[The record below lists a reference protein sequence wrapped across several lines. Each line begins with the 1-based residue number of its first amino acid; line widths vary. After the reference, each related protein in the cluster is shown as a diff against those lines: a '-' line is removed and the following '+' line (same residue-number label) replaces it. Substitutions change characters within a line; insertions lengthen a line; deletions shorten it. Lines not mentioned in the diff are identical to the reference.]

1 MLLQAMVEG
10 AGLGKVLPEAIGPCS
25 VQMRTGVV
33 AVRVDDELQAAQIA
47 RCDREYCIPVV

>member
-33 AVRVDDELQAAQIA
+33 AVRVGDELQAAQIA
-47 RCDREYCIPVV
+47 RCDREYCIPVL